1 MLIRMLQE
9 YGFVLDGMGI
19 ALCVAMIGYL
29 IRNRVRTGR
38 LVPQPAQ
45 VPDFGDQ
52 MLQSMVTQH
61 TRRVLMAAMAKVG
74 QELQSLGRG
83 DQMDLLAGDLLPQR
97 VEAPRPKAASFPG
110 VQRSAGLSQNM
121 RQDHLAAVFGLLE
134 TGTAVA
140 DISRS
145 VQRPV
150 AEIELCA
157 WLARHRTGGRKE
169 PETS

>member
-1 MLIRMLQE
+1 MLIRMVQE

-29 IRNRVRTGR
+29 IRNRVKAGR
-38 LVPQPAQ
+38 LVRQSAPS
-45 VPDFGDQ
+45 PDFGDQ
-52 MLQSMVTQH
+52 VLQSMVTQH
-61 TRRVLMAAMAKVG
+61 TRRVLMVAMAKVG

-83 DQMDLLAGDLLPQR
+83 DPIDLLAGDLLPQR
-97 VEAPRPKAASFPG
+97 IEASPSEAVPFHGVRRNAGSPRNPQLGS
-110 VQRSAGLSQNM
+110 
-121 RQDHLAAVFGLLE
+121 LAAVFGLLE
-134 TGTAVA
+134 TGKSVA

-157 WLARHRTGGRKE
+157 WLAQHRTGGRKT
-169 PETS
+169 PETG